1 MNTVNL
7 IGRLTKNIELRYTNT
22 QVAVA
27 RFSLA
32 VDRGKDKDGKDKGA
46 DFPSIIAF
54 GKTAEF
60 LEKWTEKG
68 SRLSVVGHIQTGSY
82 EKDGMKF
89 FTTDIIADKVDPIDW
104 KGKQQAAGVPEGF
117 AALENDEEL
126 PF

>member
-89 FTTDIIADKVDPIDW
+89 FTTDIIADK
-104 KGKQQAAGVPEGF
+104 
-117 AALENDEEL
+117 
-126 PF
+126 

>member
-1 MNTVNL
+1 MNQV
-7 IGRLTKNIELRYTNT
+7 IISGRLTKDIELRYTNT

-27 RFSLA
+27 RFTLA
-32 VDRGKDKDGKDKGA
+32 LDRGKDKDGNNKGA

-60 LEKWTEKG
+60 LDKWTEKG
-68 SRLSVVGHIQTGSY
+68 SRISVIGHIQTGSY

-89 FTTDIIADKVDPIDW
+89 FTTDIIADKVEPIDW
-104 KGKQQAAGVPEGF
+104 KGKKQAADIPEGF
-117 AALENDEEL
+117 AALESDEEL